1 MTRARALALAAV
13 MVSAA
18 DAAAQE
24 PVSEPEEQPAAELE
38 APPDTEP
45 EEPIEVRVVGDR
57 ADQIQKIPGSFSV
70 VDKRA
75 IERAR
80 PVDAA
85 EMLRTVPGVL
95 VRQDTS
101 GGLRLD
107 IGIRGLDPGRSRRLL
122 VLEDG
127 MPLAINPYAEPDL
140 YFIPQIERYSRIE
153 VLKGSG
159 SILYGPQTIG
169 GVINFSTHLP
179 PDRLESRVSVDA
191 GEFGYVRTL
200 GRFGTA
206 IPTSDDRDPVRVLGQ
221 IVSKRGDGARDQSF
235 KDHDGLVKIAIPVGT
250 KGEATIKLAAHRT
263 ETMSEDVGMTREMF
277 EADPRRPALS
287 PDSRAE
293 LSRLDASIT
302 HEHRFTPDVALKTLI
317 YGSLTDRIWTRQG
330 YDRLPRPGTSYE
342 RIVGDVDLPL
352 GAIYFR
358 DDARILDRT
367 YWVVGLEPR
376 VTANVHT
383 GPMAH
388 TIDAGLR
395 VLGEGASLD
404 ELDGDHKGATE
415 GTLVAAEGH
424 KSIAV
429 AAYAQDRIAVVDEL
443 VVTPGLRLEH
453 ASYSRSIDL
462 APGALPAS
470 GSSGTTA
477 LIPGIGV
484 TAGTPQIHGFGGMHV
499 GFAPPRVTTAIGDQ
513 GQTEELEAERSTNWE
528 AGLRAR
534 PVPWQKLEVT
544 GFLTRFSNQI
554 VPNTRPGGV
563 TELINGGATQSLGAE
578 MGADAALG
586 EAFSIDHR
594 IDIGARGTLM
604 RATFEEGD
612 LEGQA
617 LPSAPVYA
625 ISANADVDLA
635 FGVGFGAAVTHVGP
649 HFADD
654 ENTLAVDASGRVGEI
669 PGYTLLDVT
678 VRYRDALTGLGASVQ
693 AKNLLDDVFVI
704 ARRPEGIHTSGYR
717 QIVGSVWWD
726 IK

>member
-1 MTRARALALAAV
+1 MIGARALALAAV
-13 MVSAA
+13 MLSAA
-18 DAAAQE
+18 EAAAQE
-24 PVSEPEEQPAAELE
+24 PVSGPEP
-38 APPDTEP
+38 DEP

-57 ADQIQKIPGSFSV
+57 ADQIQKIPGSFTV

-127 MPLAINPYAEPDL
+127 IPLAINPYAEPDL

-159 SILYGPQTIG
+159 SILFGPQTIG
-169 GVINFSTHLP
+169 GVVNFSTHLP

-191 GEFGYVRTL
+191 GELGYVRTL
-200 GRFGTA
+200 GRFGAA
-206 IPTSDDRDPVRVLGQ
+206 IPTSDELDPVRVLGQ
-221 IVSKRGDGARDQSF
+221 VVSKRGDGAREQGF
-235 KDHDGLVKIAIPVGT
+235 KDHDGMVKVAIPVGS

-263 ETMSEDVGMTREMF
+263 ETVSEDVGMTRAMF

-287 PDSRAE
+287 PESRAE

-302 HEHRFTPDVALKTLI
+302 HEHRFTPEVALKTLI

-330 YDRLPRPGTSYE
+330 YDRLPRPGTPYE
-342 RIVGDVDLPL
+342 RIVGDVDLPF

-376 VTANVHT
+376 VTANVRT

-404 ELDGDHKGATE
+404 ELDGAHKGATE

-424 KSIAV
+424 QSIAF
-429 AAYAQDRIAVVDEL
+429 AAYTQDRIAVVDEL

-453 ASYSRSIDL
+453 ATYNRSIDL
-462 APGALPAS
+462 APGALPAA
-470 GSSGTTA
+470 GSSNTTA

-484 TAGTPQIHGFGGMHV
+484 TAGTPQVHGFGGMHV

-513 GQTEELEAERSTNWE
+513 GQTEALEAERSTNWE

-534 PVPWQKLEVT
+534 PVPWQRLEVT
-544 GFLTRFSNQI
+544 GFLTRFTNQI
-554 VPNTRPGGV
+554 VPNTVPGGV
-563 TELINGGATQSLGAE
+563 TELVNGGATQSLGAE
-578 MGADAALG
+578 LGADAALG
-586 EAFSIDHR
+586 EAFAIDHR

-612 LEGQA
+612 LEGHA
-617 LPSAPVYA
+617 LPYAPVYA
-625 ISANADVDLA
+625 ISVNLDVDFA
-635 FGVGFGAAVTHVGP
+635 FGVGFGAAMTQVGP

-669 PGYTLLDVT
+669 PGYTLLDLA
-678 VRYRDALTGLGASVQ
+678 VRYRDAPTGIGVSVQ
-693 AKNLLDDVFVI
+693 GKNVLDDVFVI

-717 QIVGSVWWD
+717 QIVGSVFWD
-726 IK
+726 IAGPR